1 MKELLQIYRHA
12 LNAIQFAKNAQKV
25 RPNARVVIQ
34 TIYSK
39 TLIVWKLAQLGI
51 TFKIASAW
59 NALEK
64 IIAKLVNFS
73 NCLKV

>member
-39 TLIVWKLAQLGI
+39 TLIVWKLAQL
-51 TFKIASAW
+51 
-59 NALEK
+59 EK